1 MDKVKIFFRNQNGCT
16 FTSSV
21 WTSTEGGQVGE
32 AGGDQFGAFCLF
44 PMAYATEN
52 KQADYS
58 VTSFPICL

>member
-1 MDKVKIFFRNQNGCT
+1 MDKVKIFSWNQNECT

-32 AGGDQFGAFCLF
+32 AGGDHFGAFYLF
-44 PMAYATEN
+44 SMAYTTEN

-58 VTSFPICL
+58 VTFFPICL